1 MIEPTPFMTST
12 LLIATTSAGKRRE
25 IAAGLAGLRIRCVN
39 LADLEPLPEPVED
52 GVTFLAN
59 ATKKAVYYAR
69 LTQRLTLADDSG
81 LEVDALDGAPGV
93 YSARYA
99 GASADD
105 AANNAKL
112 VAALRGVPADQRTA
126 RFRCVLVLAD
136 PERVLATAEGAVEGL
151 IVDAPRGTNGF
162 GYDPHFFVPA
172 LGKTTA
178 ELAPEEKNRISHRGQ
193 AVRAMKEELV
203 KLLRE

>member
-1 MIEPTPFMTST
+1 MMTPRE
-12 LLIATTSAGKRRE
+12 LLIATTNAGKRRE
-25 IAAGLAGLRIRCVN
+25 IAAV
-39 LADLEPLPEPVED
+39 LADLPVTCIHLADLGPLPEPVED

-69 LTQRLTLADDSG
+69 LAQRLTLADDSG

-112 VAALRGVPADQRTA
+112 VAALRGIPADQRTA

-136 PERVLATAEGAVEGL
+136 AERILATTQGTVEGV
-151 IVDAPRGTNGF
+151 IVDAARGANGF
-162 GYDPHFFVPA
+162 GYDPHFLVPT

-203 KLLRE
+203 KLLKE